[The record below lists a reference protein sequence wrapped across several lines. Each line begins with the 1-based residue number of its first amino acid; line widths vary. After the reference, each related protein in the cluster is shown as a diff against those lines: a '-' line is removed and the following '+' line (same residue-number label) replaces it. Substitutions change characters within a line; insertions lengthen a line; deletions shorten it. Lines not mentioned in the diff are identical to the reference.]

1 MAPTPSPAEWATR
14 RQQMMANQLRPFDVT
29 DLAVLAAFDSIPRET
44 FIAPAAAAM
53 AYLDREAP
61 SAGDS
66 KRLLLAPAVLAR
78 LLQAAKIQPG
88 EKALEIAG
96 GSGYS
101 AAIMAA
107 LGARV
112 SSLDLDT
119 KAMEAGPFDVILV
132 NGAFERSPE
141 EYLRALADAGRLIGI
156 DASTGAP
163 KAVLVEKMSDSFSRR
178 VLFDANGPRLEEFLR
193 IPEFT
198 F

>member
-1 MAPTPSPAEWATR
+1 MAPTPSAAQWATR
-14 RQQMMANQLRPFDVT
+14 RQHMMANQLRPFDVT
-29 DLAVLAAFDSIPRET
+29 DLAVLAAFESVPRET
-44 FIAPAAAAM
+44 FIAPSAAAM
-53 AYLDREAP
+53 AYLDGEAP

-78 LLQAAKIQPG
+78 LLQAAKIQLG

-107 LGARV
+107 LGATV
-112 SSLDLDT
+112 SSLDLDPD
-119 KAMEAGPFDVILV
+119 AIGAAPFDVILV
-132 NGAFERSPE
+132 NGAFERAPE
-141 EYLRALADAGRLIGI
+141 KFLRALADAGRLIGI
-156 DASTGAP
+156 DASAGAP
-163 KAVLVEKMSDSFSRR
+163 KAVLIEKMGSSFSRR
-178 VLFDANGPRLEEFLR
+178 VLFDANGPLLEEFRR